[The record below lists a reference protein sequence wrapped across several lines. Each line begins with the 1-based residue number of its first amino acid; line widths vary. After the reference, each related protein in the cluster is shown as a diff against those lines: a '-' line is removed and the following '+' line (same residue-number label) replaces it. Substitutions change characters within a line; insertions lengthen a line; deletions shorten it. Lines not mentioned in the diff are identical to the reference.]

1 MQVSPLKGGLIA
13 PVARCPLG
21 WPVTVTA
28 PWRFQTGDDPWWE
41 AIPSRLGFAAI
52 GATATG
58 EVSSLGGAEVEV
70 EASAGAGRGDVS
82 HAAGVQQMP

>member
-1 MQVSPLKGGLIA
+1 MDCGKWLKMRLLHGPFGTWGWGGQGVERDTEA
-13 PVARCPLG
+13 CHPFHPVLG
-21 WPVTVTA
+21 C
-28 PWRFQTGDDPWWE
+28 
-41 AIPSRLGFAAI
+41 AAI